1 MNLLRRIARG
11 MSRTRY
17 VTLNRFAAISLSSHV
32 QVCPPADAKVLEAA
46 WQRRRQELGGWQPSN
61 GWLIDPSASDL
72 PALLRKQAE

>member
-1 MNLLRRIARG
+1 MNLLRRIAHG

-46 WQRRRQELGGWQPSN
+46 WRRRLAQLGDWQPSN
-61 GWLIDPSASDL
+61 GWLIEPSTSEL
-72 PALLRKQAE
+72 SALLRKQAE